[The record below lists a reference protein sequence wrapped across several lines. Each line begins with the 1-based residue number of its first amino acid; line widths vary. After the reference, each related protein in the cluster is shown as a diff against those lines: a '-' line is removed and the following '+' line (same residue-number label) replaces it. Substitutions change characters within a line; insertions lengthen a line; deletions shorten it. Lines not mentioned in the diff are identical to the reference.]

1 MRFNGISKV
10 HQGKFISR
18 YDISYTTE
26 DGQDKNYEI
35 ISRDKNLKTLK
46 QLNNSGTDGVVIIVT
61 DKTGDRILLNREF
74 RMAVGAFIY
83 NFPAGLIDAGES
95 AAVAAKRE
103 LKEETGLDLTAVED
117 QLFDS
122 YSAIGFS
129 NETNAVIIGKADG
142 TFSPSTSS
150 LEEISAAW
158 YTRAEV
164 RKLLKDQYFA
174 ARTQAYCYMW
184 SKQQNSRKG
193 I

>member
-26 DGQDKNYEI
+26 DGKNKNYEI

-61 DKTGDRILLNREF
+61 DQTGDRILLNREF

-83 NFPAGLIDAGES
+83 NFPAGLIDAGED
-95 AAVAAKRE
+95 AVVAAKRE
-103 LKEETGLDLTAVED
+103 LKEETGLDLVSVED

-129 NETNAVIIGKADG
+129 NETNAVIIGRAEG
-142 TFSPSTSS
+142 TFSPSTST
-150 LEEISAAW
+150 LEEISAGW
-158 YTRAEV
+158 YTKEEV
-164 RKLLKDQYFA
+164 RELLKDQYFA

-184 SKQQNSRKG
+184 SKENCR
-193 I
+193 